1 MGRNPERGPSANARA
16 RVEGSTPR
24 AMAAA
29 LVAGL
34 SIVVC
39 LPTVSAA
46 AGPSLIGPSIP
57 SPQERAKLSVAIDA
71 DRMEYLQQEDR
82 YVADGN
88 AVLTYG
94 AFRLTADHLSYANRT
109 SRLDANGRVVLTQ
122 GAQQMTMDR
131 LEYDLREQTG
141 VMYQADLLLPESS
154 YRLTAKRIERRP
166 DGSFLAEEAT
176 FTTCDTVCEG
186 GTPSWQ
192 FQARRLQARLDG
204 YLVASGATL
213 RVKGAPV
220 AYLPWM
226 AYPLAER
233 QSGVLI
239 PSVGF
244 NSEEGFRYLQPV
256 YWAIGRSQDAT
267 VALDLRTNLG
277 IGVDSEY
284 RYRLTETGK
293 GLLNVDYFHDWDD
306 GANFLAYHAEH
317 EQRWQADRLQLHW
330 DVNLVNRR
338 DFFTQLSDSTLE
350 RSQVGLETIGS
361 LTYRLDQQF
370 FYLFLQ
376 YTQNLVTSNQ
386 QSLQRLPE
394 IGYRLV
400 DARLGPLPLYA
411 GLQAT
416 AVHFSEGSTL
426 RFDDEGAVQEFR
438 ADALPTL
445 TARLEPVDG
454 VIITPAAG
462 FRETYYR
469 SGPLIPAG
477 SVNREVVNLS
487 FRAEA
492 RLIRRYTGVTHVVE
506 PVLLYEY
513 VHQLDEA
520 TVPQFDEVDMVPEK
534 RHVTMMLT
542 NRLRRIAAPA
552 PAAGSETGSVDR
564 GGTGSAGGSGAGD
577 LLWVKVTESYA
588 LNRSAPEPLTDLRIQ
603 AAGHPWSVL
612 AVTAE
617 SFVNLYG
624 RGITMINSGLHAK
637 PADWLVLTVG
647 EHYTRRGVVPQ
658 RGDLYSAETL
668 ILPDPIGGA
677 ERIAAVDWGAQV
689 LLPWRLALATKT
701 LYDVEH
707 DELTEMSYGLR
718 WRGACNECWSV
729 TVAYQQFPE
738 KHQVLFLITL
748 RGLSGSDPTWIK
760 ELFIQ

>member
-1 MGRNPERGPSANARA
+1 MPKP
-16 RVEGSTPR
+16 P

-34 SIVVC
+34 SIVAG
-39 LPTVSAA
+39 LPTVSVA
-46 AGPSLIGPSIP
+46 AGPSPIVPSIP
-57 SPQERAKLSVAIDA
+57 SPQERQQLPVAIDA

-94 AFRLTADHLSYANRT
+94 AFRLTADHLSYANGT
-109 SRLDANGRVVLTQ
+109 SRLEADGHVIMTQ

-141 VMYQADLLLPESS
+141 VMHQADLLLPESS
-154 YRLTAKRIERRP
+154 YRLTARRIERRP
-166 DGSFLAEEAT
+166 DGSFHAEAAT

-186 GTPSWQ
+186 GEPSWQ

-204 YLVASGATL
+204 YLVARGATL
-213 RVKGAPV
+213 RIKGTPV

-226 AYPLAER
+226 VYPLAER
-233 QSGVLI
+233 QSGLLI

-244 NSEEGFRYLQPV
+244 NSKEGFRYLQPV

-293 GLLNVDYFHDWDD
+293 GLLNVDYFHIWDD
-306 GANFLAYHAEH
+306 GANFLSYRAEH
-317 EQRWQADRLQLHW
+317 EQRWQANRLQLHW
-330 DVNLVNRR
+330 DVNVVNRR

-350 RSQVGLETIGS
+350 RSQVGLESIGS

-370 FYLFLQ
+370 FYLSLH

-394 IGYRLV
+394 IGYRLI

-416 AVHFSEGSTL
+416 VVHFSEGSTL
-426 RFDDEGAVQEFR
+426 RFDDEGAVQELR
-438 ADALPTL
+438 ADLLPTL
-445 TARLEPVDG
+445 TARLEPLDG

-469 SGPLIPAG
+469 SSRLIADG
-477 SVNREVVNLS
+477 SVGREVVDLS
-487 FRAEA
+487 LRAET
-492 RLIRRYTGVTHVVE
+492 RLIRRYTGVTHLVE
-506 PVLLYEY
+506 PVVLYEY

-520 TVPQFDEVDMVPEK
+520 VVPQFDEVDTVPEK
-534 RHVTMMLT
+534 RHVTLMLT
-542 NRLRRIAAPA
+542 NRLRRASAPA
-552 PAAGSETGSVDR
+552 PPPAAGSGTGSVDR
-564 GGTGSAGGSGAGD
+564 GGTKSAGGSETGD
-577 LLWVKVTESYA
+577 LLWVKLTESYA
-588 LNRSAPEPLTDLRIQ
+588 LIRSEPEPFTDLRIQ
-603 AAGHPWSVL
+603 AESRPWPL
-612 AVTAE
+612 LTVTVE
-617 SFVNLYG
+617 SFLNLYG
-624 RGITMINSGLHAK
+624 RGITMINSGLHAR
-637 PADWLVLTVG
+637 PVDWLVLTVG
-647 EHYTRRGVVPQ
+647 QHYTRRGVVPQ
-658 RGDLYSAETL
+658 RGDLYSAETS

-677 ERIAAVDWGAQV
+677 ERISAMNWGGQ
-689 LLPWRLALATKT
+689 LFLPWRLALATKS
-701 LYDVEH
+701 LYDLEH
-707 DELTEMSYGLR
+707 HGFTEMSYGLH
-718 WRGACNECWSV
+718 WRGACNECWTA

-738 KHQVLFLITL
+738 KHQILFLVTL
-748 RGLSGSDPTWIK
+748 RGLSGADPKWIK